1 LFEQLGGEAI
11 MSQEDGSPDR
21 LEPASANALMPDE
34 EEAFAAE
41 ASAWLRDTSTP
52 TAWDTAL
59 QFLQKESATYWLA
72 TIGSNR
78 RPHLVPVLAVWDDGR
93 LFFSAGA
100 MTRKARNLDHDPH
113 CVISV
118 EVEQLDLVVEG
129 TASRTRDTGTLERV
143 AAVCASMYGW
153 HVVVNDGRFDGVAG
167 APTAGPPPY
176 DVYEVTPT
184 TAFAFP
190 LDPTVTPTRWR
201 FASS

>member
-1 LFEQLGGEAI
+1 
-11 MSQEDGSPDR
+11 MSQGNGFRDR
-21 LEPASANALMPDE
+21 LEPTSAHALMLDE

-41 ASAWLRDTSTP
+41 AGAWLRGTSTP
-52 TAWDTAL
+52 TPWDAAWQL
-59 QFLQKESATYWLA
+59 LQKESATYWLA
-72 TIGSNR
+72 TVGSNH
-78 RPHLVPVLAVWDDGR
+78 RPHLVPVLAVWDNGR

-100 MTRKARNLDHDPH
+100 TTRKARNLDHHPR

-129 TASRTRDTGTLERV
+129 TASRTRDTATLERV
-143 AAVCASMYGW
+143 AAVYASVYGW
-153 HVVVNDGRFDGVAG
+153 HVVVNDGLFDGTAG

-176 DVYEVTPT
+176 GVYEVTPT

>member
-1 LFEQLGGEAI
+1 MAASSEGVGDLLAR
-11 MSQEDGSPDR
+11 DGR
-21 LEPASANALMPDE
+21 
-34 EEAFAAE
+34 
-41 ASAWLRDTSTP
+41 
-52 TAWDTAL
+52 
-59 QFLQKESATYWLA
+59 
-72 TIGSNR
+72 SNH
-78 RPHLVPVLAVWDDGR
+78 RPHLVPVLAVWDGGR

-100 MTRKARNLDHDPH
+100 STRKARNLDYDLH

-129 TASRTRDTGTLERV
+129 TASRMRDPATLESV
-143 AAVCASMYGW
+143 AAVCASLYGW
-153 HVVVNDGRFDGVAG
+153 HVVVNDGLFDGVVG

-176 DVYEVTPT
+176 GVYELTPT

>member
-1 LFEQLGGEAI
+1 
-11 MSQEDGSPDR
+11 MSQGGSRDR
-21 LEPASANALMPDE
+21 LELTSAQALEPDKGD
-34 EEAFAAE
+34 AFAAE
-41 ASAWLRDTSTP
+41 AHAWLRGGSTP
-52 TAWDTAL
+52 MSWDDTWQL
-59 QFLQKESATYWLA
+59 LRKETATYWLA
-72 TIGSNR
+72 TVGSNHG
-78 RPHLVPVLAVWDDGR
+78 PHLVPVMAVWDDGR

-100 MTRKARNLDHDPH
+100 TTRKARNLDHDPH

-129 TASRTRDTGTLERV
+129 TASRTRDTATLERV
-143 AAVCASMYGW
+143 AAVYASMYGW
-153 HVVVNDGRFDGVAG
+153 HVVVNDGLFDGVAG

-176 DVYEVTPT
+176 GVYEVTPT